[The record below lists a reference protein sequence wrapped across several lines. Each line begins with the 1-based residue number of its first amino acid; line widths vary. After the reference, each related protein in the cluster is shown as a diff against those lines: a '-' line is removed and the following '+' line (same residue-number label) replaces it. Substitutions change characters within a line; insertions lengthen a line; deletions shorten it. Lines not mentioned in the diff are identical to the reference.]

1 MDVGK
6 TNGTVVALAS
16 TAAIPSL
23 PREPGIS
30 SFSDKTEPEKANE
43 ASGLLADRKDLDSA
57 LTSLQSQ
64 MKALNRDLNF
74 SVDDSTGD
82 VVVKVI
88 DVESGNVIRQLPSE
102 EALRLS
108 ERLEDLRSLMLNT
121 KA

>member
-6 TNGTVVALAS
+6 TNGTKVALAS

-23 PREPGIS
+23 PREPGLS
-30 SFSDKTEPEKANE
+30 LFHDKAEPEKPIE
-43 ASGLLADRKDLDSA
+43 LSGLAADKEGLDNA

-64 MKALNRDLNF
+64 MKRLNRDLNF

-88 DVESGNVIRQLPSE
+88 DVESGKVIRQLPSE

-108 ERLEDLRSLMLNT
+108 ERLEELRSLMLNT